1 MNLIFSIS
9 ILVITTLFST
19 SLYSQTNSSTESGK
33 IAGNF
38 VSNIISPSDSIISNS
53 KFLKTITSKRATCE
67 KMVISLIGS
76 RLDVSDQ
83 KLMYNDVRK
92 AYNLILDKMDID
104 ISKIDNLAE
113 FALSNTS
120 AYQEDLKE
128 AEVLE
133 RRFMAASNSRL
144 GQDASFMS
152 EIFKEVIDLLPGV
165 KQIHDITLK
174 MLKNRIRTSVK
185 NARFRKWEVVGV
197 L

>member
-185 NARFRKWEVVGV
+185 NARFRKWEVEGV

>member
-9 ILVITTLFST
+9 ILVITTLFTT
-19 SLYSQTNSSTESGK
+19 SLHSQSNSVTESGNK
-33 IAGNF
+33 SGSF
-38 VSNIISPSDSIISNS
+38 VSNILNPTDSIISNS
-53 KFLKTITSKRATCE
+53 KFLKTITSKRANCE
-67 KMVISLIGS
+67 KLVNGLIGS

-83 KLMYNDVRK
+83 KLMYDDVRK
-92 AYNLILDKMDID
+92 AYNMILDKMDID

-133 RRFMAASNSRL
+133 RRFLVSSNSVL

-165 KQIHDITLK
+165 KQIHDLTLK
-174 MLKNRIRTSVK
+174 ILKNRIRSTIK
-185 NARFRKWEVVGV
+185 NTRFRKWEVVGM

>member
-83 KLMYNDVRK
+83 KLMYDDVRK

>member
-19 SLYSQTNSSTESGK
+19 SLYSQANSVTESGNK
-33 IAGNF
+33 SGSF
-38 VSNIISPSDSIISNS
+38 VSNILNPTDSIISNS
-53 KFLKTITSKRATCE
+53 KFLKAITSKRAYCE
-67 KMVISLIGS
+67 KMVTGLIGS
-76 RLDVSDQ
+76 RQDVTNQ
-83 KLMYNDVRK
+83 KLMYDEVRK
-92 AYNLILDKMDID
+92 AYNMILDKMDID

-133 RRFMAASNSRL
+133 RRFLASSNSVL
-144 GQDASFMS
+144 GQETSFMS

-174 MLKNRIRTSVK
+174 ILKNRIRSTIK
-185 NARFRKWEVVGV
+185 NTRFRKWEVVGM

>member
-1 MNLIFSIS
+1 
-9 ILVITTLFST
+9 
-19 SLYSQTNSSTESGK
+19 
-33 IAGNF
+33 
-38 VSNIISPSDSIISNS
+38 
-53 KFLKTITSKRATCE
+53 
-67 KMVISLIGS
+67 MVTGLIGS
-76 RLDVSDQ
+76 RLDVTEQ
-83 KLMYNDVRK
+83 KLMYDDVRK
-92 AYNLILDKMDID
+92 AYNMILDKMDID

-133 RRFMAASNSRL
+133 RRFLAASNSVL
-144 GQDASFMS
+144 GQETSFMS

-174 MLKNRIRTSVK
+174 ILKNRIRSTIK
-185 NARFRKWEVVGV
+185 NARFRKWEVVGM

>member
-19 SLYSQTNSSTESGK
+19 SLHSQSNSVTESGNQSGSF
-33 IAGNF
+33 IT
-38 VSNIISPSDSIISNS
+38 NILSPTDSIISNS
-53 KFLKTITSKRATCE
+53 KFLKTITSKRASCE
-67 KMVISLIGS
+67 KMVTGLIGS
-76 RLDVSDQ
+76 RLDVTEQ
-83 KLMYNDVRK
+83 KLMYDDVRK
-92 AYNLILDKMDID
+92 AYNMILDKMDID

-133 RRFMAASNSRL
+133 RRFLAASNSVL
-144 GQDASFMS
+144 GQETSFMS

-174 MLKNRIRTSVK
+174 ILKNRIRSTIK
-185 NARFRKWEVVGV
+185 NARFRKWEVVGM

>member
-1 MNLIFSIS
+1 
-9 ILVITTLFST
+9 
-19 SLYSQTNSSTESGK
+19 
-33 IAGNF
+33 
-38 VSNIISPSDSIISNS
+38 
-53 KFLKTITSKRATCE
+53 
-67 KMVISLIGS
+67 MVTGLIGS
-76 RLDVSDQ
+76 RQDVTNQ
-83 KLMYNDVRK
+83 KLMYDEVRK
-92 AYNLILDKMDID
+92 AYNMILDKMDID

-133 RRFMAASNSRL
+133 RRFLASSNSVL
-144 GQDASFMS
+144 GQETSFMS

-174 MLKNRIRTSVK
+174 ILKNRIRSTIK
-185 NARFRKWEVVGV
+185 NTRFRKWEVVGM

>member
-9 ILVITTLFST
+9 ILVITTLFTT
-19 SLYSQTNSSTESGK
+19 SLHSQSNSVTESGNK
-33 IAGNF
+33 SGSF
-38 VSNIISPSDSIISNS
+38 VSNILNPTDSIISNS
-53 KFLKTITSKRATCE
+53 KFLKTITSKRANCE
-67 KMVISLIGS
+67 KLVNGLIGS

-83 KLMYNDVRK
+83 KLMYDDVRK
-92 AYNLILDKMDID
+92 AYNMILDKMDID

-133 RRFMAASNSRL
+133 RRFLVSSNSVL

-165 KQIHDITLK
+165 KQIHDLTMKI
-174 MLKNRIRTSVK
+174 LKNRIRSTIK
-185 NARFRKWEVVGV
+185 NTRFRKWEVVGM

>member
-1 MNLIFSIS
+1 M
-9 ILVITTLFST
+9 
-19 SLYSQTNSSTESGK
+19 
-33 IAGNF
+33 
-38 VSNIISPSDSIISNS
+38 
-53 KFLKTITSKRATCE
+53 
-67 KMVISLIGS
+67 
-76 RLDVSDQ
+76 
-83 KLMYNDVRK
+83 
-92 AYNLILDKMDID
+92 ILDKMDID

-133 RRFMAASNSRL
+133 RRFLAASNSVL
-144 GQDASFMS
+144 GQETSFMS

-174 MLKNRIRTSVK
+174 ILKNRIRSTIK
-185 NARFRKWEVVGV
+185 NARFRKWEVVGM

>member
-83 KLMYNDVRK
+83 KLMYDDVRK

-185 NARFRKWEVVGV
+185 NARFRKWEVEGV

>member
-9 ILVITTLFST
+9 ILVITTLFTT
-19 SLYSQTNSSTESGK
+19 SLHSQSNSVTESGNK
-33 IAGNF
+33 SGSF
-38 VSNIISPSDSIISNS
+38 VSNILNPTDSIISNS
-53 KFLKTITSKRATCE
+53 KFLKTITSKRANCE
-67 KMVISLIGS
+67 KMVTGLIGS
-76 RLDVSDQ
+76 RLDVTDQ
-83 KLMYNDVRK
+83 KLMYDDVRK
-92 AYNLILDKMDID
+92 AYNMILDKMDID

-133 RRFMAASNSRL
+133 RRFLAASNSVL

-165 KQIHDITLK
+165 KQIHDLTLK
-174 MLKNRIRTSVK
+174 ILKNRIRSTIK
-185 NARFRKWEVVGV
+185 NTRFRKWEVIGM

>member
-83 KLMYNDVRK
+83 KLMYDDVRK

-152 EIFKEVIDLLPGV
+152 EIFKEVLDLLPGV

-185 NARFRKWEVVGV
+185 NARFRKWEVEGV

>member
-19 SLYSQTNSSTESGK
+19 SLYSQANSVTESGNK
-33 IAGNF
+33 SGSF
-38 VSNIISPSDSIISNS
+38 VSNILNPTDSIISNS
-53 KFLKTITSKRATCE
+53 KFLKAITSKRASCE
-67 KMVISLIGS
+67 KMVIGLIGS
-76 RLDVSDQ
+76 RQDVTNH
-83 KLMYNDVRK
+83 KLMYDDVRK
-92 AYNLILDKMDID
+92 AYNMILDKMDID

-113 FALSNTS
+113 FALSNSS

-133 RRFMAASNSRL
+133 RRFLASSNSVL
-144 GQDASFMS
+144 GQETSFMS

-174 MLKNRIRTSVK
+174 ILKNRIRSTIK
-185 NARFRKWEVVGV
+185 NTRFRKWEVVGM